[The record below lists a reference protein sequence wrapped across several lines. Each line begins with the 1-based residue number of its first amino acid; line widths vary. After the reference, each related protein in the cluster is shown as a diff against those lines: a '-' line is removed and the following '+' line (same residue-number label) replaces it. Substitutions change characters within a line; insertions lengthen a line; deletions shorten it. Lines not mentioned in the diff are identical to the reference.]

1 MAAHEHLEFGCG
13 RRSLGAGLGGREPFA
28 FPGTQR
34 RYAPDRS
41 ADIRHTRLEIAFDP
55 EVIALRGAATHH
67 FTALMDATTVLHLHA
82 GELTI
87 ESVTA
92 EAGAELGFRHAG
104 EDLYID
110 LPQPLEFD
118 EPGAV
123 TVHYSA
129 TPRRGIYFIHPDA
142 GYPDKAYQV
151 WTQGQDEDSRYWFPC
166 FDHPAEKFSSEILAR
181 VPAKYTAVSNG
192 ALLDKAEHDDGTVT
206 WHWKQEA
213 EHSAYL
219 VTLCVGE
226 FEELV
231 LDREPVPLTAYVP
244 YGVRAIAERAFG
256 RTKAMVDHLA
266 ERFGVPY
273 PYEKYA
279 QVVVEDFIF
288 GGMENTSAT
297 TLIDLMLYDD
307 RAALDFDMDNLVVHE
322 LAHQWWGDLLTCR
335 EWPHAW
341 LNEGFATFTQV
352 VWKEHAQGTDEAA
365 WERFGHAASYRTE
378 DGREY
383 RRAIV
388 DRRFEEPIDL
398 FDRHLYEKGSLV
410 LHMLRKELGVEAFW
424 RAITTYA
431 ETNRGGSVVTED
443 LRVAIEAATGRNLDW
458 FLDQWVYHA
467 GHPEL
472 TTSWKYDEQ
481 TQMLSVT
488 VKQTQKAS
496 AEMVEAFR
504 FSLVVDVATQPATLF
519 DGERTLQATVRNTF
533 DVTRRDHT
541 FHVPL
546 DAAPESVVVDPDGDL
561 LATWKL
567 EQPAKHSRA
576 TLASDAPLH
585 ARIRAAQ
592 ALVDEPTQENVAALA
607 AQLPTAFWGLATQ
620 CAKALGAMRTP
631 AARDALIEALATCEH
646 PKARRAV
653 AAALGSFRH
662 DAEAGNALRTL
673 LGTGDPSLFV
683 EAAAATALGQ
693 TRVPG
698 AREVLEAALE
708 TKDGWAETIRVG
720 IVNGLAALGDEAVV
734 PALTRCTEYGRHQR
748 LRAAAIRVLG
758 AIGKRM
764 SRREAVLETLA
775 DRCEETD
782 LRIVIA
788 AAAALRTMGDPRGI
802 AILGGAPARH
812 PDGRVR
818 REAKAAALRLG
829 QSGERST
836 EVARLADEVEKL
848 RKQSGTL
855 LDRMEKLEA
864 RLGRG
869 SVDGDGAES
878 RSSSD

>member
-13 RRSLGAGLGGREPFA
+13 RRSLGGGLGGRAPFA
-28 FPGTQR
+28 FPGTER

-41 ADIRHTRLEIAFDP
+41 VDIRHTRLEIAFDP
-55 EVIALRGAATHH
+55 EVIQMSAAATHH
-67 FTALMDATTVLHLHA
+67 FTALSDETRVLHLHA

-87 ESVTA
+87 ESVTDEGGDA
-92 EAGAELGFRHAG
+92 LTFRQAG
-104 EDLYID
+104 EDLLID
-110 LPQPLEFD
+110 LPRALVFD

-123 TVHYSA
+123 TVNYSA
-129 TPRRGIYFIHPDA
+129 TPRRGIYFIQPDA
-142 GYPDKAYQV
+142 GYPDKAYQA

-192 ALLDKAEHDDGTVT
+192 ALESKTEHEDGTVT

-226 FEELV
+226 FDEIV

-244 YGVRAIAERAFG
+244 PGMRQIAERAFG
-256 RTKAMVDHLA
+256 RTRAMVDHLA

-297 TLIDLMLYDD
+297 TLIDLVLYDD
-307 RAALDFDMDNLVVHE
+307 RAALDFDMDGLVVHE

-352 VWKEHAQGTDEAA
+352 IWKEHAEGADEAA
-365 WERFGHAASYRTE
+365 WERYGHAATYRAE
-378 DGREY
+378 DGGEY

-398 FDRHLYEKGSLV
+398 FDHHLYEKGALV
-410 LHMLRKELGVEAFW
+410 LHMLRKELGTDAFW

-472 TTSWKYDEQ
+472 AVSWSWDKAKAL
-481 TQMLSVT
+481 LSVT
-488 VKQTQKAS
+488 VKQTQKTAE
-496 AEMVEAFR
+496 EMVDVFR
-504 FSLVVDVATQPATLF
+504 AKVDVAVTGA
-519 DGERTLQATVRNTF
+519 DGSTSTHAFEM
-533 DVTRRDHT
+533 TRRDHT
-541 FHVPL
+541 FHVACADEP
-546 DAAPESVVVDPDGDL
+546 ARVEVDPHGDL
-561 LATWKL
+561 LSAVKL
-567 EQPAKHSRA
+567 EQPTKASRA
-576 TLASDAPLH
+576 TLASDAPLI
-585 ARIRAAQ
+585 ARIRAAH
-592 ALVDEPTQENVAALA
+592 ALTDEPTQENVAALA
-607 AQLPTAFWGLATQ
+607 AQLPTAFWALASE

-631 AARDALIEALATCEH
+631 AARDVLIHALQNCEH
-646 PKARRAV
+646 PKARRGI

-662 DAEAGNALRTL
+662 DAQAGTALRSL
-673 LGTGDPSLFV
+673 LEAGDPSLFV
-683 EAAAATALGQ
+683 EAAAATSLGQ
-693 TRVPG
+693 TRVPE
-698 AREVLEAALE
+698 ARAVLEQALA
-708 TKDGWAETIRVG
+708 TKDAWAETIRIG
-720 IVNGLAALGDEAVV
+720 IVNGLAALGDEEVV
-734 PALTRCTEYGRHQR
+734 PAITSCTVYGRHQR
-748 LRAAAIRVLG
+748 LRAAAIRALG
-758 AIGKRM
+758 TVGKRM
-764 SRREAVLETLA
+764 SRREAILETLA
-775 DRCEETD
+775 DRCEEFD
-782 LRIVIA
+782 LRVVIA
-788 AAAALRTMGDPRGI
+788 ATAAMRTIGDPRGI
-802 AILGGAPARH
+802 PILGGAPARH

-829 QSGERST
+829 RSGERQT
-836 EVARLADEVEKL
+836 EVARLSDDVESL
-848 RKQSGTL
+848 RKQGAAL

-864 RLGRG
+864 RLENGTTN
-869 SVDGDGAES
+869 GDGSAS
-878 RSSSD
+878 RSSSA